1 MYRFLVFPQKL
12 YAFSNKFLFFT
23 GCYRHTHCFV
33 LICPF
38 FVYVDTFSF
47 FFFFL
52 VALLLRIS
60 MVSGWQEVEEVCIL
74 LFFLGKWS
82 DSYMFREMV
91 KLGIK
96 NLMNVDMV

>member
-1 MYRFLVFPQKL
+1 ML
-12 YAFSNKFLFFT
+12 SNVRLPWELRQSPGQRGGT
-23 GCYRHTHCFV
+23 APCWAQPPCV
-33 LICPF
+33 
-38 FVYVDTFSF
+38 
-47 FFFFL
+47 
-52 VALLLRIS
+52 RIS